1 MPKLIVKSE
10 KENLSI
16 KVLSDLSRQNK
27 NPNKILVDY
36 NYYNNIII
44 TIFHIKKIL
53 KQKDKTAIF
62 MKNK

>member
-1 MPKLIVKSE
+1 MPKLILKSE

-44 TIFHIKKIL
+44 TIFHIE
-53 KQKDKTAIF
+53 
-62 MKNK
+62 KNITTKR